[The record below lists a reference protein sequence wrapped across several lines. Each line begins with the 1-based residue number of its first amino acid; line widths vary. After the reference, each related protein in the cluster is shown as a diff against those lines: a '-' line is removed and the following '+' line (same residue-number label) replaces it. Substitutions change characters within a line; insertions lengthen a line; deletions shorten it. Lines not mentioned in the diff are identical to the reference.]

1 MKIGIIREGKNPPD
15 KRVPLTPKQCREILD
30 TYAGVEIFVQPSA
43 IRAIP
48 DSAYEAEGLPLREDL
63 SNCDLL
69 VGVKEVPIDMLIP
82 GKRYMFFSHTFKKQP
97 YNRALLNAII
107 DKKISLI
114 DYEVLTRDSGSRLI
128 GFGRY
133 AGIVGCYNSLLAAG
147 KKNGWYDLKPANQC
161 EDRKEVERELAKVKL
176 PANYKIIL
184 TGGGR
189 VGKGAMEILDFMN
202 MPKVSPDDFLNK
214 TFDHAVYTQLE
225 VLDYN
230 KKKDGSEGTK
240 QEFYNTP
247 ELFESDFMRFAPLG
261 DMYIA
266 CHYWDHRSPFIF
278 SREDAKSG
286 DFKINVVGDIS
297 CDIDGPVAST
307 LRPSTIAD
315 PLYGYHAGSESEAD
329 FMDADAIGVMAVDNL
344 PCELP
349 MDASED
355 FGSELVKHIIPEFF
369 KTESSILRRAT
380 ETSLEGGLTEEFAYL
395 EGYLRGE
402 E

>member
-1 MKIGIIREGKNPPD
+1 MKIGIIREGKTPPD
-15 KRVPLTPKQCREILD
+15 KRVPLTPAQCHEIVEK
-30 TYAGVEIFVQPSA
+30 YPEVEIYVQPSE

-63 SNCDLL
+63 SNCDLII
-69 VGVKEVPIDMLIP
+69 GVKEVPIDMLIP
-82 GKRYMFFSHTFKKQP
+82 NKRYMFFSHTYKKQP
-97 YNRALLNAII
+97 YNRKLLKAIV

-114 DYEVLTRDSGSRLI
+114 DYEVLTRDNGSRLI

-133 AGIVGCYNSLLAAG
+133 AGIVGCYNALLAAG
-147 KKNGWYDLKPANQC
+147 KKNGWYDLKPAHKC

-176 PANYKIIL
+176 PANYKIAL

-189 VGKGAMEILDFMN
+189 VGKGAMEILDYIN
-202 MPKVSPDDFLNK
+202 MPKVSPADYLNK
-214 TFDHAVYTQLE
+214 SYDHAVYTQLE

-230 KKKDGSEGTK
+230 KKKDGTDATK
-240 QEFYNTP
+240 TEFYNSP
-247 ELFESDFMRFAPLG
+247 ELFESDFTRFTPVS

-278 SREDAKSG
+278 TREDAKSPM
-286 DFKINVVGDIS
+286 FKINIVADIS

-315 PLYGYHAGSESEAD
+315 PLYGYKPSTESEVD
-329 FMDADAIGVMAVDNL
+329 FMDPDAIGVMAVDNL

-355 FGSELVKHIIPEFF
+355 FGSELVKHVIPEFL
-369 KTESSILRRAT
+369 KEDSDILRRAT
-380 ETSLEGGLTEEFAYL
+380 ETSLEGGLTEEYRYL

-402 E
+402 D